1 MEQYPILVTSISSF
15 ISGGIARTIVHPLD
29 TIKAKIQVQ
38 QGHKAP
44 EFLSISKAFK
54 VTFENEGIRG
64 LYKGL
69 TFAACGC
76 LPAVCLYFTS
86 YELSKQ
92 RLLQYETFKNNSFLA
107 YFVSGIIAE
116 TISCLFFVPIDVI
129 KERLQV
135 QSNLK
140 QYYYTGGLNALK
152 VLMQGEGIRG
162 VYRAYGATVA
172 SFGPFSALYFM
183 FYEYLKQV
191 LVGVHKEIGF
201 LPSLYCAAIAGSASA
216 WITNPLDI
224 AKVRMQVVRST
235 GNSRFPYK
243 NMFHGLYLIFSQEG
257 PKALFQGSLARILY
271 HMPNTAIS
279 MSLVEYFRVYLT
291 FLNKSE

>member
-1 MEQYPILVTSISSF
+1 MQDQYPILVTSISSF
-15 ISGGIARTIVHPLD
+15 ISGGIARAIVHPLD

-38 QGHKAP
+38 QGHNKP
-44 EFLSISKAFK
+44 EFLTISQAFR
-54 VTFENEGIRG
+54 VTVTNEGVRG

-69 TFAACGC
+69 TFAALGC

-92 RLLQYETFKNNSFLA
+92 KLLEYSLFKNNAFLA
-107 YFVSGIIAE
+107 YFASGMIAE
-116 TISCLFFVPIDVI
+116 TVSCLFFVPIDVI

-135 QSNLK
+135 QSNLRG
-140 QYYYTGGLNALK
+140 YNYTSGLNALQVITK
-152 VLMQGEGIRG
+152 GEGILG
-162 VYRAYGATVA
+162 LYRAFGATLS

-183 FYEYLKQV
+183 MYEYCKQY
-191 LVGVHKEIGF
+191 LVGEKKEIDF
-201 LPSLYCAAIAGSASA
+201 FQSLLCAGVAGSAAA

-235 GNSRFPYK
+235 GSSRFPYK
-243 NMFHGLYLIFSQEG
+243 NMFHGIYLIFTQEG
-257 PKALFQGSLARILY
+257 PRALFQGSLARILY

-279 MSLVEYFRVYLT
+279 MSLVEYFRR
-291 FLNKSE
+291 FLI